1 MDGPSAR
8 RSVFPG
14 FGEISERR
22 GDLVAEL
29 SATRRRLGLS
39 QTEVAARMGTSQPA
53 VARLE
58 SGESDA
64 RLSTIER
71 YAAALGVGLQWR
83 LGAGRQRHGE
93 RGRG

>member
-1 MDGPSAR
+1 MEGPSPR

-22 GDLVAEL
+22 GNLLAEL
-29 SATRRRLGLS
+29 AGARQHLGLS
-39 QTEVAARMGTSQPA
+39 QAEVAARMGTSQPS

-71 YAAALGVGLQWR
+71 YSAALGIEIEWR
-83 LGAGRQRHGE
+83 LGGHD
-93 RGRG
+93 RG

>member
-1 MDGPSAR
+1 MDGASPR

-22 GDLVAEL
+22 GNLLAEL
-29 SATRRRLGLS
+29 TGARQRLGLS
-39 QTEVAARMGTSQPA
+39 QAEVAARMRTSQPA

-71 YAAALGVGLQWR
+71 YAAAVGMELEWR
-83 LGAGRQRHGE
+83 LGARDRA
-93 RGRG
+93 